1 MLEPVRPWSREPRG
15 RLDEW
20 TIDSAALRG
29 NPLGDPHERPLWVWT
44 PPAWGGDGPVLYVL
58 QGFTGQL
65 DMWHARAPFRATFPE
80 LLDEAELDAAVVLV
94 DAWTSLGGSQ
104 YVDSPATGRYHG
116 YLCEDVVPFVDAR
129 YASNGLRGVA
139 GKSSG
144 GYGAALT
151 ALLRPDLFSGFA
163 SHAGGGLFE
172 VSIRPFFPRAVRH
185 LRNRYGGSFDV
196 FLERLR
202 EGPALAH
209 PDDVHLLL
217 QYAFSAAYAADEDG
231 TVRLP
236 YDMDT
241 GRLVPE
247 TWERWLEWD
256 TVLLVPRLRD
266 AVRSFRGV
274 YLDCGTRDEWY
285 LDLVAEELRRELE
298 RAGAR
303 DVRLELFDA
312 THAGIEYR
320 YPLGLRHLAA
330 RLAR

>member
-1 MLEPVRPWSREPRG
+1 VEPWAREPRG
-15 RLDEW
+15 RLDRLMIASE
-20 TIDSAALRG
+20 ALRG

-44 PPAWGGDGPVLYVL
+44 PPGWDGGGPVLFVL

-65 DMWHARAPFRATFPE
+65 DMWSSRLPFRATFPE
-80 LLDEAELDAAVVLV
+80 LLDESGPEAAVVLV

-104 YVDSPATGRYHG
+104 YVDSPATGRYHT
-116 YLCEDVVPFVDAR
+116 YLCEEVVPFVDAR
-129 YASNGLRGVA
+129 YPSNGLRGVA

-185 LRNRYGGSFDV
+185 LRDRYGGSFDV
-196 FLERLR
+196 FLERQR

-209 PDDVHLLL
+209 PDDVHVLL
-217 QYAFSAAYAADEDG
+217 QYAFSAAYAADPDG
-231 TVRLP
+231 TVHLP
-236 YDMDT
+236 YDTAT

-247 TWERWLEWD
+247 AWERWLEWD
-256 TVLLVPRLRD
+256 TVLLVPRLRE
-266 AVRSFRGV
+266 AVRSFRGI
-274 YLDCGTRDEWY
+274 YLDCGTRDEWF
-285 LDLVAEELRRELE
+285 LDLVAVELQRELE

-303 DVRLELFDA
+303 EVRLELFDA
-312 THAGIEYR
+312 THAAIEFR
-320 YPLGLRHLAA
+320 YPLGLRYLAE
-330 RLAR
+330 RLRS